1 MKLHQLVLFSLMLG
15 LPLALKLGTPALLAQ
30 GERSGVLKIFQ
41 PQTDHS
47 RVVVESVEGYTLITR
62 TSDNTTLKV
71 KLAGLKNLDRQW
83 QNQAASVIAMV
94 LQASGG
100 TVSLS
105 YVQSLEPGSE
115 IRAIA
120 TLPNGT
126 SLQQIL
132 LTDGLAKFDR
142 FQSLPLKLTQAFQT
156 SEADARSQG
165 KNIWGEKGN
174 VVSESK

>member
-41 PQTDHS
+41 PQADRS
-47 RVVVESVEGYTLITR
+47 RVMVESVEGYTLITR
-62 TSDNTTLKV
+62 TSDNATLKV
-71 KLAGLKNLDRQW
+71 KLAGLQNLDRHW

-94 LQASGG
+94 LQSSGG

-105 YVQSLEPGSE
+105 YMQPLKFGRE

-132 LTDGLAKFDR
+132 LTDGLAKFDLS
-142 FQSLPLKLTQAFQT
+142 QPLPIGLPQAFQAA
-156 SEADARSQG
+156 EADARSQG
-165 KNIWGEKGN
+165 KNVWGGKDKI
-174 VVSESK
+174 VSESK